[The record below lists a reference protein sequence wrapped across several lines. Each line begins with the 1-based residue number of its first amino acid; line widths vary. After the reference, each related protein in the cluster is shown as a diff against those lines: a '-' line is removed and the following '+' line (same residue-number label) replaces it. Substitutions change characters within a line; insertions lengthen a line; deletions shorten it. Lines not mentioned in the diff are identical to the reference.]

1 MPPLT
6 WEVTDYQ
13 MGVDRGAFYGES
25 IPGVAWN
32 GLVSVEEAPVVNEV
46 KSLYLDGVNYLNVL
60 TGRYFVANVS
70 AFSAPKAFLEAAG
83 TKPVVPGVKLT
94 QQSKSRFGFCY
105 RVLREIGYDLHL
117 VYNCLATMS
126 GKDNQTISDA
136 TEPNTLTWE
145 FNATPVDVA
154 GVFKSTAHFIVD
166 SERTDP
172 SALNDLEN
180 MLYGT
185 PSITPAFP
193 SISELLALFGD
204 FGG

>member
-6 WEVTDYQ
+6 WESTDYQ
-13 MGVDRGAFYGES
+13 MGVDRGAFYGEA

-46 KSLYLDGVNYLNVL
+46 KSLYLDGVNFLNVL
-60 TGRYFVANVS
+60 TGRYFAASVS

-83 TKPVVPGVKLT
+83 TKPIIPGLKLT
-94 QQSKSRFGFCY
+94 QQTKSRFGFSY
-105 RVLREIGYDLHL
+105 RVGKAIGYDLHL

-126 GKDNQTISDA
+126 GKDNQTIGSGV
-136 TEPNTLTWE
+136 EPTTLTWE
-145 FNATPVDVA
+145 FNAAPVDVA
-154 GVFKSTAHFIVD
+154 GVYKPTAHFIVD
-166 SERTDP
+166 SERTDLD
-172 SALNDLEN
+172 ALNDLEN

-185 PSITPAFP
+185 PSTAPVFP
-193 SISELLALFGD
+193 TISELLAFFGD

>member
-60 TGRYFVANVS
+60 TGKYFVASVT
-70 AFSAPKAFLEAAG
+70 AFAAPKAFLEAAG
-83 TKPVVPGVKLT
+83 VKPVVPGVKLT
-94 QQSKSRFGFCY
+94 QQTKSKFGFSY
-105 RVLREIGYDLHL
+105 RVLRETGYDIHL

-126 GKDNQTISDA
+126 GKDNQTIGDV

-145 FNATPVDVA
+145 FNATPVEV
-154 GVFKSTAHFIVD
+154 GGFYKPTAHFIVD

-172 SALNDLEN
+172 PDLLALEN
-180 MLYGT
+180 QLYGT
-185 PSITPAFP
+185 PSTAPDFP
-193 SISELLALFGD
+193 TISELLVLV
-204 FGG
+204 GGG